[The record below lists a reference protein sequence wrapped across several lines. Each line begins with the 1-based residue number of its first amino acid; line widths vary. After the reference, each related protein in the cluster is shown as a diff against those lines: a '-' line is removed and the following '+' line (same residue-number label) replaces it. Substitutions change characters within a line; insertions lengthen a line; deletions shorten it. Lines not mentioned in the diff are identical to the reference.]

1 MKIKTVGLNIIMIK
15 SELAKKQKK
24 QKGFTTEKNLKVGIL
39 IKSMKES
46 GKRIITQLKL
56 GNKIFSQYYYSIKLF
71 HSPFI
76 RI

>member
-1 MKIKTVGLNIIMIK
+1 MKTVGLNIDMIN
-15 SELAKKQKK
+15 SELRKKQKK
-24 QKGFTTEKNLKVGIL
+24 QKGFTIEKYQKVGTV

-56 GNKIFSQYYYSIKLF
+56 GNEIFSQYYCSIKIF
-71 HSPFI
+71 HPPFI